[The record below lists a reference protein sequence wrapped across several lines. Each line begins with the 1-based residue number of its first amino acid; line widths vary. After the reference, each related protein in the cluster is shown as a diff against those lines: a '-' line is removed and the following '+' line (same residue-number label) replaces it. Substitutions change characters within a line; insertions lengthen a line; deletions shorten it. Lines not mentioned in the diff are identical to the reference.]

1 MGQGVQGKNQGWVM
15 TGQRGVPHVRTA
27 AQAVHGAPQM
37 PGGEATMRW
46 PDPAV
51 VWRAVDAFLNV
62 AYGGPPPS
70 AVRSRL
76 ETLRALDAGSFY
88 DSAVFERRGDG
99 PDARI
104 FLRLGNRYYPHMK
117 LAIER
122 RPDRHGYLFRA
133 DTHDSHCC
141 PATTSREYVAFR
153 QLMELNQG
161 VAQAIEAAWERAD
174 L

>member
-1 MGQGVQGKNQGWVM
+1 
-15 TGQRGVPHVRTA
+15 
-27 AQAVHGAPQM
+27 
-37 PGGEATMRW
+37 MRW
-46 PDPAV
+46 PEPAV

-76 ETLRALDAGSFY
+76 ETLRALDANFFY

-117 LAIER
+117 LTIQRAT
-122 RPDRHGYLFRA
+122 DGQTFLFRA
-133 DTHDSHCC
+133 DTHDRHIC
-141 PATTSREYVAFR
+141 PPEGAPEHAEFTD
-153 QLMELNQG
+153 LMTKNQQIASA
-161 VAQAIEAAWERAD
+161 VEAAWAEQGLPTFKTWLRDD
-174 L
+174 LARRQAT

>member
-1 MGQGVQGKNQGWVM
+1 
-15 TGQRGVPHVRTA
+15 
-27 AQAVHGAPQM
+27 
-37 PGGEATMRW
+37 MRW
-46 PDPAV
+46 PDPAI

-76 ETLRALDAGSFY
+76 ETLRALDADAFY
-88 DSAVFERRGDG
+88 DSPVFERRGEG
-99 PDARI
+99 AAARI
-104 FLRLGNRYYPHMK
+104 FLRLGNRLYPHMK

-141 PATTSREYVAFR
+141 PAVTSREYAAFR
-153 QLMELNQG
+153 QLMEANQG
-161 VAQAIEAAWERAD
+161 VAQAVEAEWEREELPTFKTFLKED
-174 L
+174 LARRQIATAAARPTHLSEQVPRETQIPRTP